1 MPKVKTET
9 QPPRSLPRNSNP
21 KRSMILARI
30 GGQPVSEVVLD
41 DQAVSLIRFEDAEP
55 IRKFYAWPHRRVY
68 DGLYWSSTTR
78 THVEFESLLER
89 EFLMKSDFDTEV
101 ADISAQ
107 PLAILWPYRKQGP
120 RHHVPDYFVRLADGS
135 GRLVDVRR
143 PDKARDNEQFEM
155 TRSLCSRIGW
165 DYEVFTGLS
174 GQREANLRFMA
185 GFRAD
190 RYQPEQ
196 SLIPVIQDCYSPAT
210 SFEAGLLRAVRVTK
224 LAKEQVHGHVLWMI
238 FHSLLLLDLDAAIS
252 METQVRNPRE
262 VTA

>member
-21 KRSMILARI
+21 ERSMILARI

-78 THVEFESLLER
+78 SHVEFESLLER
-89 EFLMKSDFDTEV
+89 EFLMTSDFDTEV

-107 PLAILWPYRKQGP
+107 PLAILWAYRKRGP
-120 RHHVPDYFVRLADGS
+120 RHHVPDYFVRLSDGR

-143 PDKARDNEQFEM
+143 PDKAEDEQFEM
-155 TRSLCSRIGW
+155 TRALCAQIGW
-165 DYEVFTGLS
+165 DYEVFTGLPA
-174 GQREANLRFMA
+174 QREVNLRFLA

-190 RYQPEQ
+190 RYQPEEP
-196 SLIPVIQDCYSPAT
+196 LIGLLQDCYSPAT
-210 SFEAGLLRAVRVTK
+210 SFKAGLLRAVRQTK
-224 LAKEQVHGHVLWMI
+224 VAKEQVHGHVLWMI
-238 FHSLLLLDLDAAIS
+238 FHSLLLLDLDAPIS
-252 METQVRNPRE
+252 MDTPVRNPCE
-262 VTA
+262 VTV

>member
-9 QPPRSLPRNSNP
+9 PPPGSLPRNSNP
-21 KRSMILARI
+21 ERSMILARI
-30 GGQPVSEVVLD
+30 AGQPVSEVVLD

-78 THVEFESLLER
+78 THVEFASLLER
-89 EFLMKSDFDTEV
+89 EFLMKSDFDIEV

-107 PLAILWPYRKQGP
+107 PLAILWPYRKHGP
-120 RHHVPDYFVRLADGS
+120 RDHVPDYFVRLTDGS
-135 GRLVDVRR
+135 GRVVDVRR
-143 PDKARDNEQFEM
+143 PDKAQDNEQFAM
-155 TRSLCSRIGW
+155 PRRLCVQIGW

-174 GQREANLRFMA
+174 AQREANLRFMA

-190 RYQPEQ
+190 RYQPEG
-196 SLIPVIQDCYSPAT
+196 SLIRVIQDCYSPAT
-210 SFEAGLLRAVRVTK
+210 SFRAGLLRAVRSTK

-238 FHSLLLLDLDAAIS
+238 FHSLLVLDLDAAIS
-252 METQVRNPRE
+252 METQVHNPRE
-262 VTA
+262 VAP